1 MTPDLRPAGGIQSV
15 ARACR
20 ILMSVAASDGGLSA
34 RDLSRT
40 HSLTLPT
47 TYNLLATLCAE
58 GFLLKGPD
66 HRFTLGPARFAF
78 ADSLRTDPGPSAHQV
93 AMLQAVAD
101 RTRETTYLSAWQG
114 DRVVIEASIEGTEPL
129 RVAQLR
135 PGFSAHMHARASA
148 KLLLATT
155 SARQRER
162 VLKTLTFEPL
172 TERTIT
178 DPAAFITELD
188 TIRRRGLAYDRQEY
202 HLDIAGISAGITE
215 GDAVV
220 ASLTVAVPAQR
231 FARTRVD
238 VRDTLLDVVSGRTP
252 LPG

>member
-1 MTPDLRPAGGIQSV
+1 MAATPRSSSGIQSV

-20 ILMSVAASDGGLSA
+20 ILMSVAAADGGLSA
-34 RDLSRT
+34 RELSRT
-40 HSLTLPT
+40 QSLTLPT

-58 GFLLKGPD
+58 GFLLKGDD

-78 ADSLRTDPGPSAHQV
+78 ADSLRTDPGPSAHQL
-93 AMLQAVAD
+93 AMLQAVAE

-135 PGFSAHMHARASA
+135 PGFSSHMHARASA

-162 VLKTLTFEPL
+162 ILATLTFEPL
-172 TERTIT
+172 TEKTIT
-178 DPAAFITELD
+178 DRDAFAAELD
-188 TIRRRGLAYDRQEY
+188 TIRRTGVAFDRQEY

-215 GDAVV
+215 ADAVV

-231 FARTRVD
+231 FARTRHD
-238 VRDTLLDVVSGRTP
+238 VRATLLDVVSRRTP
-252 LPG
+252 LPA